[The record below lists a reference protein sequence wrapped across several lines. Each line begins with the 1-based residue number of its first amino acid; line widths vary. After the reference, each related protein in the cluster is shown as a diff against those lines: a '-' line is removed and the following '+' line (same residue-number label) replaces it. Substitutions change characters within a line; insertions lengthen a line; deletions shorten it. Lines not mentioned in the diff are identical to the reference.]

1 MKLDVNLCNNLKS
14 IRTRLGMSQQDLA
27 NKAGVTR
34 QSIGGVESGQYA
46 PSVAISL
53 RLAKAL
59 GCPVKDLFC
68 FEEDLPEV
76 QAVLSKPVK
85 SKEQLRVS
93 LARVAGKWIAYPLV
107 GNDAF
112 RIEMIPADGEAV
124 VVSHPVA
131 GVPPIVGSGVSASGS
146 DVEASPVR
154 VDGFPGINK
163 LLHPPGSAVAMS
175 HPVAKRSLS
184 KGSSNSE
191 LSKVCPIDKLAK
203 GLRGISK
210 LPLSGGV
217 KAEYLEGE
225 LQNQTGRNKVLV
237 RLLDDIDK
245 LENTVVIAGCTPMIS
260 LWARAAEHWH
270 PQLRVHHIFANSMT
284 ALRSLCR
291 GEIHIAGM
299 HLYDPETG
307 EHNIPFV
314 REALAGRNAVLITL
328 GVWEE
333 GLLVPPGNPK
343 EIKTVSDLVELGIT
357 IVNRELGCGSRM
369 LLERKLQE
377 EQISLHTVKGFDH
390 IVYNHQDIALSVVSG
405 IADAGVS
412 TASVAAAF
420 GLGFIPLHRSR
431 YDLVILKEYL
441 EEIPVQQLLSTLGHR
456 LVQSQLEVLGGYD
469 ISNIGEVVANI

>member
-85 SKEQLRVS
+85 SGQQLRVS
-93 LARVAGKWIAYPLV
+93 LARIGGQWIAHPLV

-124 VVSHPVA
+124 
-131 GVPPIVGSGVSASGS
+131 
-146 DVEASPVR
+146 
-154 VDGFPGINK
+154 
-163 LLHPPGSAVAMS
+163 AMS
-175 HPVAKRSLS
+175 HPVAKRNLS
-184 KGSSNSE
+184 KESSNSE
-191 LSKVCPIDKLAK
+191 LSKISPVDKLAK
-203 GLRGISK
+203 GLRGIST
-210 LPLSGGV
+210 LPFSGGV
-217 KAEYLEGE
+217 KAEDLEGE
-225 LQNQTGRNKVLV
+225 LQNQTGTNNKVLV

-260 LWARAAEHWH
+260 LWARAAERWH

-314 REALAGRNAVLITL
+314 REALAGRSAVLITL

-343 EIKTVSDLVELGIT
+343 GIKTVSDLVELGIT

-377 EQISLHTVKGFDH
+377 EQIPLHTVKGFDH
-390 IVYNHQDIALSVVSG
+390 IVHNHQDIALSVVSG

-441 EEIPVQQLLSTLGHR
+441 EETPVQELLSTLGHR

>member
-1 MKLDVNLCNNLKS
+1 MKLDVHLCNNLKS

-27 NKAGVTR
+27 NMAGVTR

-68 FEEDLPEV
+68 FKEDLSEV
-76 QAVLSKPVK
+76 EAVLAKSVK
-85 SKEQLRVS
+85 SGQQLRVS
-93 LARVAGKWIAYPLV
+93 LARVGGQWIAYPLV

-112 RIEMIPADGEAV
+112 HIEMIPADGEAV
-124 VVSHPVA
+124 AVSHPVA
-131 GVPPIVGSGVSASGS
+131 GVPPVVGSGVSASGS
-146 DVEASPVR
+146 DVGASPVR
-154 VDGFPGINK
+154 VDGFPGISK
-163 LLHPPGSAVAMS
+163 LLNPEGEAVAVS

-184 KGSSNSE
+184 KGNFNSE
-191 LSKVCPIDKLAK
+191 LSSVSPVEELAK
-203 GLRGISK
+203 GLRGIIT
-210 LPLSGGV
+210 LPFSDGV
-217 KAEYLEGE
+217 KAYREGE
-225 LQNQTGRNKVLV
+225 LQNQTGTNKVLV

-245 LENTVVIAGCTPMIS
+245 FQNTVVIAGCTPMIS
-260 LWARAAEHWH
+260 LWARAAERWH

-307 EHNIPFV
+307 EHNIPYV
-314 REALAGRNAVLITL
+314 RETLAGRSAVLITL

-343 EIKTVSDLVELGIT
+343 GIKTVSDLVELGIT

-377 EQISLHTVKGFDH
+377 EQIPLHTVKGFDH
-390 IVYNHQDIALSVVSG
+390 IVHNHQDIALSVVSG

-441 EEIPVQQLLSTLGHR
+441 EETPIQQLLSSLGHR
-456 LVQSQLEVLGGYD
+456 LVQSQLEILGGYD
-469 ISNIGEVVANI
+469 ISNIGEIVANI